1 MTLFLIL
8 ATIFLVNILFGYWRA
23 NTRRFSIQWVMAI
36 HIPVP
41 LAIGLRLWL
50 LGWSW
55 VMLPLF
61 VLTFFTGQYAGGR
74 LRSYLAKRQFHLSSC
89 LVMDLVRMLADA
101 GFS

>member
-8 ATIFLVNILFGYWRA
+8 VTMFLVNILFGYWRA
-23 NTRRFSIQWVMAI
+23 NTRKFSIQWIMAI

-55 VMLPLF
+55 PMLPLF
-61 VLTFFTGQYAGGR
+61 IATFFTGQYAGGK
-74 LRSYLAKRQFHLSSC
+74 LRNYLAKRQLHLSSC
-89 LVMDLVRMLADA
+89 LVMDLVRMLASA
-101 GFS
+101 H